1 MTRRDVIDVV
11 ASILGAALV
20 STALVLIWIARV
32 SYVDIPGAGV
42 YVSELGATGV
52 PTARMFEVA
61 LLLIVAGGSLIA
73 FAGKDIRARLRV
85 LALWT
90 PAVSIWISCGFF
102 LVASQVTCRYLCPL
116 PTLSP
121 FDAQDFTHITCAV
134 LAFLLACWAMLQ
146 CSFAEHHRVLRG
158 FSLSMA
164 IAVGVISGIG
174 GILSLA
180 RLDTNIGANAELTAT
195 TLAIAWVVVYGI
207 VIAAGRIRG
216 QGRVAPSGDIKS
228 SSRLAS
234 PTST

>member
-1 MTRRDVIDVV
+1 MSRRSLLDVV
-11 ASILGAALV
+11 ASLVGSILVA
-20 STALVLIWIARV
+20 TALVLILVARA
-32 SYVDIPGAGV
+32 SYSDPTGAGV

-61 LLLIVAGGSLIA
+61 LLMIVAGGSLIA
-73 FAGKDIRARLRV
+73 FAGKDIRSRLRV

-102 LVASQVTCRYLCPL
+102 LVASQVTCRYECPL

-134 LAFLLACWAMLQ
+134 CAFLLACWAMLQ
-146 CSFAEHHRVLRG
+146 CSFAEHHRILRR
-158 FSLSMA
+158 FSLTMA
-164 IAVGVISGIG
+164 IAVGAISGLG

-180 RLDTNIGANAELTAT
+180 RFDTTIGANAELTAT

-216 QGRVAPSGDIKS
+216 QRRDVDSGDIRS